1 MYIKY
6 DTKKSIDYAS
16 IKTGCVF
23 KCGKAFFIKGDD
35 GATNL
40 ETGQRVE
47 PSAEDT
53 KWNTCY
59 IYPKASMSLY

>member
-1 MYIKY
+1 MRIKEEI
-6 DTKKSIDYAS
+6 KKPINYAS
-16 IKTGCVF
+16 IRSGCVF
-23 KCGKAFFIKGDD
+23 KCGSSIFIKGDD

-53 KWNTCY
+53 RWNTCY
-59 IYPKASMSLY
+59 IYPKASIQLY